1 MYQKNK
7 FKMKIKPLLI
17 IAVLVAIALFL
28 SIRGCQKHK
37 QALNETS
44 EYLELTERKFKEFKT
59 TSELNAARVNQQLM
73 TLESL
78 LALKK
83 REVAKLANELS
94 LRPKRIREIVEVT
107 IEGKD
112 SIILKRDTVYYPE
125 TMESPATPI
134 PFVYED
140 KWNSFQA
147 FVDGDQIGLLYAITD
162 SITLV
167 TTNESGYTQISALS
181 SNPAIRVT
189 GLSSVKIPGKKKVG
203 RFGIGPSLT
212 VGYTNK
218 PVFVPGIGVHWSLIR
233 F

>member
-1 MYQKNK
+1 
-7 FKMKIKPLLI
+7 MKIKPLLI

-28 SIRGCQKHK
+28 SIRGCYSNK

-147 FVDGDQIGLLYAITD
+147 FLEGDQIGLLYAITD
-162 SITLV
+162 SLTLV
-167 TTNESGYTQISALS
+167 TTRENGGTQITAMS
-181 SNPAIRVT
+181 SNPAIRIT
-189 GLSSVKIPGKKKVG
+189 GLSSVTVQDKKVG